1 MNLSKR
7 GLSILSVL
15 FTVVFSAHSQQP
27 APKLRLPSILSDR
40 MVIQRDV
47 PMRVWGWAKPGATV
61 NVVLGQATESAKA
74 DGNGQW
80 LATLGKVPAST
91 SPLEMVVSDGTDTIK
106 VRDILAGDVW
116 VCSGQSNMAFTLGDS
131 QGASD
136 ELAQANRP
144 EMRFFQVAHE
154 SSGVPMPDCKGQWV
168 VCTPES
174 AKSFSAVG
182 YYFGLDILQSQKIPV
197 GLIGANLGASKAE
210 VWVSR
215 EALAANPDLQKAYL
229 QPVAGILEHPETGKA
244 THDQWLAEGGAQY
257 EKDRKQWYMDRF
269 TALKKN
275 ESFDRPM
282 PTPPKPEPP
291 YFTAQ
296 TTFPTVLFNAKIN
309 PLLNFPIRGALWYQG
324 ESNSNDPLYD
334 KLLSA
339 LIADWRKRWQV
350 GDFPFLIVQL
360 PNKSKQQKD
369 PAEAVIGWAPVRE
382 NQMKAHQAVPNT
394 GLVAGID
401 LGSTE
406 SADEGKNLHPYE
418 KENIGHR
425 LALAAGHLAY
435 GAKGEYSGPII
446 ESAAVKGNKIQ
457 ITFSHV
463 GEGLRIG
470 QPPKSS
476 LTPQPPSD
484 ELHGFAIAGKDKKF
498 VAAKA
503 TVEGSGNVLVWSDAV
518 SEPVFVRYGWQM
530 SPIVNL
536 YNSAGLPAFPFR
548 TDAE

>member
-1 MNLSKR
+1 MNPSKR
-7 GLSILSVL
+7 GLSILSAL
-15 FTVVFSAHSQQP
+15 LTVVFTAHAQQP
-27 APKLRLPSILSDR
+27 ATKLRLPSILSDH

-47 PMRVWGWAKPGATV
+47 PVRVWGWAKPGETV
-61 NVVLGQATESAKA
+61 NVVLGQATASAKT

-80 LATLGKVPAST
+80 LATLGKVTGSG

-116 VCSGQSNMAFTLGDS
+116 VCSGQSNMAFPLGEC
-131 QGASD
+131 QGATE

-144 EMRFFQVAHE
+144 EMRFFQVAHD
-154 SSGVPMPDCKGQWV
+154 SSGIPLPDCKGQWA

-182 YYFGLDILQSQKIPV
+182 YYFGRDILQSQKTPV
-197 GLIGANLGASKAE
+197 GLIGANLGASRAE
-210 VWVSR
+210 VWLSR
-215 EALAANPDLQKAYL
+215 EALAENPDLQKSYL
-229 QPVAGILEHPETGKA
+229 QPFAGILEHPEASKA
-244 THDQWLAEGGAQY
+244 AHDQWLAEGGAQY
-257 EKDRKQWYMDRF
+257 EQNRKQWYMDRF

-275 ESFDRPM
+275 EPFDRPM
-282 PTPPKPEPP
+282 PAPPKPEPP

-324 ESNSNDPLYD
+324 ESNANDPLYD

-369 PAEAVIGWAPVRE
+369 SAEPVIGWATVRE
-382 NQMKAHQAVPNT
+382 KQMKAHQTVPNT

-406 SADEGKNLHPYE
+406 SPDEGKNLHPAE
-418 KENIGHR
+418 KENLGRR
-425 LALAAGHLAY
+425 LALAAGHFAY
-435 GAKGEYSGPII
+435 GEKGEYSGPII
-446 ESAAVKGNKIQ
+446 ESAAIKGNKIQ
-457 ITFSHV
+457 IAFSHV
-463 GEGLRIG
+463 GNGLRIG
-470 QPPKSS
+470 QPPKTS

-503 TVEGSGNVLVWSDAV
+503 VIEGSDNVLVWSDTV
-518 SEPVFVRYGWQM
+518 SEPAFVRYGWQM
-530 SPIVNL
+530 SPVVNL
-536 YNSAGLPAFPFR
+536 YNSASLPAFPFR
-548 TDAE
+548 TDVD